1 MQNDTPL
8 ENQAADGRTTR
19 RSHRLSRPLGLA
31 LLAVPVVATAGAF
44 GVPALAASGTPAAR
58 PLAATA
64 PAAAAAQGQGQ
75 ETLTA
80 EQAAKLLKDKRAGLA
95 APSAAASTS
104 ASSEEK
110 ALDAFFSHGNDY
122 DDALRLAKLWNAP
135 VVGGDLGQVK
145 VAAGLNLL
153 AGRPIDALPQGLAS
167 RATLDAAFVQ
177 AGYDHDDAV
186 LLARLWG
193 QGLSPADAEARA
205 GQKLLGHLALPIRHG
220 QTAATVSADA
230 AMEAFFDNG
239 YDGDDA
245 KRLAAAWHTGSA
257 NGDLSEVKAAAGRK
271 ILAGIPLPVAHH

>member
-8 ENQAADGRTTR
+8 ESQAADGRTAR

-44 GVPALAASGTPAAR
+44 GVPALAASGAPAAR
-58 PLAATA
+58 PVAAAA
-64 PAAAAAQGQGQ
+64 PAAVGQGQ
-75 ETLTA
+75 DTLTA

-122 DDALRLAKLWNAP
+122 DDALRLAKLWHAP
-135 VVGGDLGQVK
+135 VVGGDLSQVK

-153 AGRPIDALPQGLAS
+153 AGRPIDARPQGLAS
-167 RATLDAAFVQ
+167 QATLDAAFAQ

-205 GQKLLGHLALPIRHG
+205 GQKLLNHVALPIRHG
-220 QTAATVSADA
+220 QTAATVSVDA
-230 AMEAFFDNG
+230 ATEAFFDNG

-245 KRLAAAWHTGSA
+245 TRLAAVWHTGSA

-271 ILAGIPLPVAHH
+271 ILAGIPLPVPHH